1 MLTLPPAPVAAAFAL
16 LAIAIAMVW
25 APRISSSPSAHSWWV
40 LPFAA
45 ALLLAQTHGLVD
57 TRALFALFVFTTAC
71 RLADQLPDGALRGF
85 ALAVVLAL
93 AAGLLAHAL
102 PGFVNPRVLD
112 GVTLGADSAPYTK
125 YLNFDKGVLG
135 LMVIGVYAP
144 QQTLRRAL
152 PGAGRGAL
160 WRFAVAAA
168 LVMAVTVLTGYARW
182 DPKLPSWWPLWLGSM
197 AFLTALPEEALFRQL
212 IQGGLHAWLGE
223 SSSARWTATL
233 AAAALFGL
241 AHVGGGWIYVGLA
254 TLAGVGYGLV
264 YALTR
269 SIAAAAL
276 AHTAL
281 NLVHFLFFSY
291 PSLRLAP

>member
-1 MLTLPPAPVAAAFAL
+1 MLTLPPAPVLAAFAAL
-16 LAIAIAMVW
+16 GVAIAALW
-25 APRISSSPSAHSWWV
+25 APRVSSSPSAHSWWV

-45 ALLLAQTHGLVD
+45 ALLLAQAHGLVD
-57 TRALFALFVFTTAC
+57 TRGLFALFVLTTAC
-71 RLADQLPDGALRGF
+71 RLAGHLPDGALRGF

-93 AAGLLAHAL
+93 SAGLLMHAV
-102 PGFVNPRVLD
+102 PGFANPRVLD

-135 LMVIGVYAP
+135 LLVLGVYAP
-144 QQTLRRAL
+144 QQTLRRAS
-152 PGAGRGAL
+152 PGTGRAAL
-160 WRFAVAAA
+160 WRFAVAAV
-168 LVMAVTVLTGYARW
+168 LVMAVTVIAGYARW
-182 DPKLPSWWPLWLGSM
+182 DPKLPSWWPLWLASM
-197 AFLTALPEEALFRQL
+197 VFLTAVPEEALFRQV

-223 SSSARWTATL
+223 SSPARWTATL
-233 AAAALFGL
+233 AAGALFGL
-241 AHVGGGWIYVGLA
+241 AHLGGGWIYVGLA
-254 TLAGVGYGLV
+254 TFAGVGYGLV

-281 NLVHFLFFSY
+281 NLVHFVFFSY